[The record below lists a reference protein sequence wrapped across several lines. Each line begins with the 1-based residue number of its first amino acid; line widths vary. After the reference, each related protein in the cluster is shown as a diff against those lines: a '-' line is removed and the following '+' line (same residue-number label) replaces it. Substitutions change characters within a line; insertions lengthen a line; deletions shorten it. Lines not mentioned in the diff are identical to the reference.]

1 MSAISQLKQASF
13 AGIAFPYT
21 DCRVSIQARHH
32 AHVYIHTDGGEL
44 EKLGLALRKFSFTI
58 PAHDSLQPPF
68 RNFYSIVFPRLW
80 SAWQSLVTS
89 ALVVPSIGTV
99 QAMAT
104 DATRSIKQATSGE
117 PVEVSFLEDSKTLA
131 TFAAVFT
138 PSVATLPQQV
148 RAVVRAA
155 PPAVPKSLLDRL
167 LAAVDSVMAL
177 AAQGDTFAR
186 QWTAKITSVIN
197 LCDVLYHQPSLALP
211 SSVAA
216 VGVLLDLHLTAIRM
230 REEAQHRSRPVLTWP
245 ARTATRMSAGQI
257 AAWIYGDT
265 GRVMELL
272 ALNDWDPLN
281 VPAGST
287 VRYFGG

>member
-216 VGVLLDLHLTAIRM
+216 VGLLLDLHLTAIRM

>member
-186 QWTAKITSVIN
+186 MWTAKITSVIN

-245 ARTATRMSAGQI
+245 ARTSARMSAGQI